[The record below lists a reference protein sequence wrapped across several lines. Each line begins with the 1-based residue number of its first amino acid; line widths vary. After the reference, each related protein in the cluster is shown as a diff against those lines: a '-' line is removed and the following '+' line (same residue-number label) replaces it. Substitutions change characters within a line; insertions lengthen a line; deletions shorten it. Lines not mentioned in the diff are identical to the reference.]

1 MCSINEIELAGDDV
15 TYSLPDVRAVT
26 TTQVKLW
33 PKQRYDRHSAY
44 WICTLPKR
52 LAHAALVE
60 KNWRETEI
68 SDFMVRRAVEEAE
81 QLQQFPFA
89 QRS

>member
-1 MCSINEIELAGDDV
+1 MLMCPINEIELAGDDDV
-15 TYSLPDVRAVT
+15 TYSLPDLRAVKKNPNP
-26 TTQVKLW
+26 V
-33 PKQRYDRHSAY
+33 Y
-44 WICTLPKR
+44 WICTLPRR

-68 SDFMVRRAVEEAE
+68 TDFMVRRALDEAE